1 MGGDDVV
8 GVRKANDT
16 HGPSSRIRWMDVA
29 KRNGRHRQRCV
40 NENSVVIYQL
50 SLRIPVSRVTANDG
64 RHRPALS
71 SFEIDLSPS

>member
-40 NENSVVIYQL
+40 NENSA
-50 SLRIPVSRVTANDG
+50 S
-64 RHRPALS
+64 
-71 SFEIDLSPS
+71 